1 MCKCSVDNLVSPEAF
16 KYFILVTSNVEHDD
30 DSDTEQDEYLTTVS
44 SAVTKSVSEI
54 PLVEGSVQQLNDDE
68 DESIVQRSRKDMGE
82 EETDSNS
89 LCSNSSTEGKKRKLL
104 RSKRKSVTLL
114 PSCTSDDDEHTE
126 KKNIINY
133 WKPKSLLKSHK
144 ITIQVHYTCTYLI
157 TDPLLN
163 DVC

>member
-1 MCKCSVDNLVSPEAF
+1 MCKCSADNLVSPEAV
-16 KYFILVTSNVEHDD
+16 KYIILVTSTVEHDD

-44 SAVTKSVSEI
+44 SLVTESGRSEI

-68 DESIVQRSRKDMGE
+68 DESVVHRSRKDMGE

-89 LCSNSSTEGKKRKLL
+89 LCSSSSTEGKKRKLL

-114 PSCTSDDDEHTE
+114 PSYTSDDDEHTE

-144 ITIQVHYTCTYLI
+144 ITIQVHYTYI
-157 TDPLLN
+157 LN
-163 DVC
+163 I